1 MQNFLNTETAKV
13 GGIKVWGKMD
23 STINEINIV
32 TDLINKFGKEM
43 TLEELYCKLFQEH
56 CEYFSD

>member
-1 MQNFLNTETAKV
+1 MWA
-13 GGIKVWGKMD
+13 KMD

-32 TDLINKFGKEM
+32 TDLINKFGKDI
-43 TLEELYCKLFQEH
+43 TLEELYSKLYQEH

>member
-1 MQNFLNTETAKV
+1 M
-13 GGIKVWGKMD
+13 GGIKVWSKMD

-43 TLEELYCKLFQEH
+43 TLDELYCKLYKEH